1 MKRLDRYILQAVV
14 TPLMMMMG
22 IAVLLLLLD
31 QMLRLFQF
39 VLEQNGSVGLVWRML
54 GTLLPEY
61 VSLALPIGFFLG
73 ALFATRGFSLSSEL
87 DSCLAAGMPLRRM
100 LWPVLLLAMGL
111 CLFNLLITG
120 FLQPVTS
127 YSYSRLRFEVRTSLL
142 TAQVR
147 DGAVIKLGE
156 GITLRVGAAVDGD
169 RPWRNIFLERCE
181 RNGDCTAVLANSG
194 RLLESSNNDGQ
205 LVLRLFDGR
214 QVSVKASGPVP
225 GYLGFDVGDFSLD
238 QVAPEAFRRRGGDRK
253 EVTLIEMIRQL
264 SGPLPLA
271 RRHELEASFHWRL
284 LHSLLILALPF
295 LGMGM
300 GMADKR
306 SDRGFGFV
314 FGIVMVI
321 VYYRLL
327 QAAES
332 SVAAGQASPWIS
344 MWPIFG
350 AYFLISVTLFALCS
364 EIVGFRPFG
373 WLERG
378 IDALRDAFPA
388 RRAKRKE
395 ARA

>member
-1 MKRLDRYILQAVV
+1 MNRLDRYMLRAVI
-14 TPLMMMMG
+14 TPLLMMMG
-22 IAVLLLLLD
+22 VAVLLLLLD

-73 ALFATRGFSLSSEL
+73 ALFAMRGFSLSSEV
-87 DSCLAAGMPLRRM
+87 DACLAAGMPLRRM
-100 LWPVLLLAMGL
+100 LRPVLLLAL
-111 CLFNLLITG
+111 ALFVFNLLITG
-120 FLQPVTS
+120 FIQPVTS
-127 YSYSRLRFEVRTSLL
+127 YAYSRLRFEVRTSLL

-181 RNGDCTAVLANSG
+181 KNGDCTAVLANSG
-194 RLLESSNNDGQ
+194 RLLESANADGQ
-205 LVLRLFDGR
+205 LVLRLFEGR
-214 QVSVKASGPVP
+214 QISVRANGPVP
-225 GYLGFDVGDFSLD
+225 GYLGFEVGDFSLD
-238 QVAPEAFRRRGGDRK
+238 QVTPEAFRRRGGDRK
-253 EVTLIEMIRQL
+253 EVTLIEMMRQL
-264 SGPLPLA
+264 GGPLPSA
-271 RRHELEASFHWRL
+271 RRNELEASFHWRL

-295 LGMGM
+295 LGMAM

-332 SVAAGQASPWIS
+332 SVAVGQASPWTA

-350 AYFLISVTLFALCS
+350 AYFLVSLTVFALCS
-364 EIVGFRPFG
+364 EMVGFRPFG

-378 IDALRDAFPA
+378 IDALKEAIPA
-388 RRAKRKE
+388 RRLPRKE
-395 ARA
+395 VRA

>member
-1 MKRLDRYILQAVV
+1 MNRLDRYVLQAVI
-14 TPLMMMMG
+14 TPLLMMMG
-22 IAVLLLLLD
+22 VAVLLLLLD

-73 ALFATRGFSLSSEL
+73 ALFAMRGFSLSSEA
-87 DSCLAAGMPLRRM
+87 DAYLAAGMPLRR
-100 LWPVLLLAMGL
+100 LLVPVLLLAFGL
-111 CLFNLLITG
+111 CLLNLLITG
-120 FLQPVTS
+120 FIQPVTS

-181 RNGDCTAVLANSG
+181 KSGDCTAVLANSG
-194 RLLESSNNDGQ
+194 RLLESANADGQ
-205 LVLRLFDGR
+205 LVLRLFEGR
-214 QVSVKASGPVP
+214 QISVRATGPIP
-225 GYLGFDVGDFSLD
+225 GYLGFEVGDFSLD
-238 QVAPEAFRRRGGDRK
+238 QVAPEAFRRRGGERN
-253 EVTLIEMIRQL
+253 EVTLIEMVRQL
-264 SGPLPLA
+264 NGPLPA
-271 RRHELEASFHWRL
+271 TRRNELEASFHWRL

-332 SVAAGQASPWIS
+332 NVAVGVASPWTA

-364 EIVGFRPFG
+364 EVVGFRPFG

-378 IDALRDAFPA
+378 IDALRDGLPA
-388 RRAKRKE
+388 RRTRRKE
-395 ARA
+395 VRA